1 MRATGP
7 SIFILRILPC
17 ETGPLPKGVTLPG
30 LTGIEGSAPRDVAAA
45 FANGSF
51 AVGIMLGY
59 AINTWFVFR
68 VPWNWKK
75 MVAYP
80 LVYLIQY
87 VVGLLLLSLVVE
99 RGWIP
104 QSELVHYKLHAEID
118 KRHAAEFFAA
128 IETADEQM
136 MTAGLALGLHLFDQ
150 LYASFLR

>member
-1 MRATGP
+1 MKFSSREPIRFLLAGGFNTAATYLVYLGM
-7 SIFILRILPC
+7 LQ
-17 ETGPLPKGVTLPG
+17 V
-30 LTGIEGSAPRDVAAA
+30 APYRVAYTT
-45 FANGSF
+45 SF

-150 LYASFLR
+150 LYAAFLR